1 MIDRKTYKYNRL
13 YMDIAER
20 VAKMSYAKRLQVGAV
35 IVKEGRIISMGWN
48 GMPPGWD
55 NKCEETRWHA
65 DSEEET
71 QVTKPQVMHAE
82 SNAISKLAKSNESGL
97 GAVLYCTHNPC
108 MDCAKLILQSG
119 IKKVYYQD
127 EYRDSGGIKFLN
139 ADIKMET
146 EHMIDHRAI
155 PNDDP
160 PSTFNGGLSWNEQYP
175 DTAGA

>member
-1 MIDRKTYKYNRL
+1 
-13 YMDIAER
+13 
-20 VAKMSYAKRLQVGAV
+20 
-35 IVKEGRIISMGWN
+35 
-48 GMPPGWD
+48 
-55 NKCEETRWHA
+55 
-65 DSEEET
+65 
-71 QVTKPQVMHAE
+71 MHAE

-146 EHMIDHRAI
+146 ERMIDHRVN
-155 PNDDP
+155 PSDDP